1 MKEPIARELF
11 QKILKRYFESH
22 EGSTT
27 LAREY
32 DLNPTTIQKWL
43 SCKNRQREVQTLI
56 KLKNWN
62 IVKAR
67 EEVQREAGKLKS
79 LKLKKKVKL
88 QFGESFAYILG
99 VLCGDGYV
107 SEYSARLECQD
118 INFAKTF
125 LKNGEQAFGIQASF
139 SGKRGK
145 TGLYYVTFYSR
156 NLANALRSSY
166 KTMCKDWEVPQEIM
180 EGSDGL
186 KIGFLKGFVDSEGY
200 VGLSLTK
207 TNYVTKNGENRL
219 CLSLQ
224 GYVNLSSTNEKGI
237 KQVAS
242 LLRDLGIKVYVY
254 PLWRGGEWRIS
265 MAKSRFNLCLF
276 KKLIDFRT
284 ARDRERLRFL
294 ISNIYYSPKKWRWL
308 GQLHQLPK
316 RCLDL
321 IKEERPQGVV
331 FLDRQKMPQK

>member
-1 MKEPIARELF
+1 MEEPIAREIF
-11 QKILKRYFESH
+11 QKILERYFENH

-43 SCKNRQREVQTLI
+43 LRKNRQKEVQALI
-56 KLKNWN
+56 KLRNWD
-62 IVKAR
+62 ILKAR
-67 EEVQREAGKLKS
+67 EEVQKKAGKLKS
-79 LKLKKKVKL
+79 LKLKKKIKL
-88 QFGESFAYILG
+88 QFGESFAYTLG

-107 SEYSARLECQD
+107 GEYSVRLECQD

-125 LKNGEQAFGIQASF
+125 LKNGERAFGIQASF

-145 TGLYYVTFYSR
+145 TGLYYVTFHSR

-166 KTMCKDWEVPQEIM
+166 KTRCKYWEVPREIM

-186 KIGFLKGFVDSEGY
+186 KTGFLKGFVDSEGH

-207 TNYVTKNGENRL
+207 TSYVTKNGANRF

-224 GYVNLSSTNEKGI
+224 GYVHLSSTNEKGI
-237 KQVAS
+237 KKVAS
-242 LLRDLGIKVYVY
+242 LLRDLGIKVHVY
-254 PLWRGGEWRIS
+254 PIRQNGEWRIS
-265 MAKSRFNLCLF
+265 TIKNKFNLRLF

-284 ARDRERLRFL
+284 ARDRERLKFL
-294 ISNIYYSPKKWRWL
+294 ISNVHYSPKKWRWL
-308 GQLHQLPK
+308 GASYHLPK

-331 FLDRQKMPQK
+331 FLDRQNMPQK